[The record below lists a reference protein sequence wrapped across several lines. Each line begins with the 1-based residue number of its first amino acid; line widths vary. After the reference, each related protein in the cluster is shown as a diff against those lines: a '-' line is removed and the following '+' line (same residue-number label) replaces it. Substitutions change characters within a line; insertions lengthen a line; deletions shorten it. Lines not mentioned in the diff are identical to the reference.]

1 MISIPPSEFTFTF
14 SRSSGAGGQNVNK
27 VNTRATL
34 TWNIKNS
41 TSISEAIKKRF
52 TSRYKRYL
60 VEDEVIISSQKTRSQ
75 NQNIDDCISKLN
87 ECLSE
92 VEFPPKNRRP
102 TKPTRNTVKKRLD
115 SKTKHSKLKKQRREK
130 F

>member
-1 MISIPPSEFTFTF
+1 MISIPYSEFTFTF

-34 TWNIKNS
+34 VWDITKSI
-41 TSISEAIKKRF
+41 SISEAIKKRF
-52 TSRYKRYL
+52 SLKYKRYL
-60 VEDEVIISSQKTRSQ
+60 IESVVMISSQKTRSQ
-75 NQNIDDCISKLN
+75 SQNIDDCISKLN

-102 TKPTRNTVKKRLD
+102 TKPTRGSVKRRLD
-115 SKTKHSKLKKQRREK
+115 TKTKHSKLKKQRREK